1 MSLLNVISARV
12 KGLLASGD
20 SRTGLLKKNII
31 GSVLLKGMSIVVTL
45 ALVPLTID
53 YVNAEQYGIWLTL
66 SSLMTWLTFFDIG
79 LAMGLRNRFA
89 EAKARGETER
99 ARQYISTAYAAIG
112 VMALILVCLSIP
124 LCRTIDWCALLKV
137 SETYRSELTD
147 VMMVLFGAFA
157 ATLVLA
163 VMSNILI
170 GDQLTAIS
178 SLVGVVGQVIVLA
191 VIWILV
197 HTQVHGTLLT
207 LACVLAWIPPATLL
221 VASIIL
227 FATRYRCYAPS
238 HTMVRPSM
246 VKDLLGI
253 GGKFFIITVSML
265 FIFQLMNVIISRE
278 LGPLSVTEY
287 NIAYRYF
294 NTANMVAM
302 LVLAPFWSA
311 STDAYTLGNLEW
323 LSGKLRS
330 LERMVVL
337 LLLPGIALM
346 VVLSPVVYR
355 LWIGTSVTV
364 SWSTSI
370 AIACYIMILTLSNT
384 YMFLINGIGKVQLQL
399 LIYLGFALIAYPV
412 MTILCRW
419 WGIPGL
425 LALPALI
432 YIVQAVAMRMQL
444 HRILNSKA
452 EGIWNK

>member
-1 MSLLNVISARV
+1 MSLIDGIIARV
-12 KGLLASGD
+12 KGLLGSGD
-20 SRTGLLKKNII
+20 ARTGLLKKNIV

-53 YVNAEQYGIWLTL
+53 YVNPEQYGIWLTL

-89 EAKARGETER
+89 EAKARGETEK
-99 ARQYISTAYAAIG
+99 ARQYVSTAYASIAC
-112 VMALILVCLSIP
+112 MALLLVAISIP
-124 LCRTIDWCALLKV
+124 LCRVVDWCSLLKV
-137 SETYRSELTD
+137 SEMYRAELTD
-147 VMMVLFGAFA
+147 VMLVLFGAFA

-170 GDQLTAIS
+170 GDQLTAVS
-178 SLVGVVGQVIVLA
+178 SLVGVVGQMAVLA

-197 HTQVHGTLLT
+197 KTQVHGTLLT
-207 LACVLAWIPPATLL
+207 LACVLAWIPPAVLFI
-221 VASIIL
+221 ASVIL
-227 FATRYRCYAPS
+227 FFTRYRCYAPS
-238 HTMVRPSM
+238 VKMVRPSM

-278 LGPLSVTEY
+278 LGPLTVTEY

-302 LVLAPFWSA
+302 LVLAPFWAA
-311 STDAYTLGNLEW
+311 STDAYTRGNLDW
-323 LSGKLRS
+323 LTEKLRS
-330 LERMVVL
+330 LEKMVTL
-337 LLLPGIALM
+337 LLLPGIAVM
-346 VVLSPVVYR
+346 VILSPVVYR
-355 LWIGTSVTV
+355 LWIGDSVEVT
-364 SWSTSI
+364 WTTSI
-370 AIACYIMILTLSNT
+370 SIAAYITLLTISNV

-399 LIYLGFALIAYPV
+399 YIYLGFALISYPV
-412 MTILCRW
+412 MTMLCRW

-432 YIVQAVAMRMQL
+432 YVVQAIAMRVQL
-444 HRILNSKA
+444 HRILTSKA
-452 EGIWNK
+452 QGIWNK

>member
-1 MSLLNVISARV
+1 MINGILARV
-12 KGLLASGD
+12 KGLLGSGD
-20 SRTGLLKKNII
+20 ARTGLLKKNII

-112 VMALILVCLSIP
+112 VLALILIAVSIP
-124 LCRTIDWCALLKV
+124 LCRIVDWCSLLKV
-137 SETYRSELTD
+137 SEMYRAELAD
-147 VMMVLFGAFA
+147 VMQVLFGAFA

-170 GDQLTAIS
+170 GDQLMAVS
-178 SLVGVVGQVIVLA
+178 SLVGVIGQAIVLA

-197 HTQVHGTLLT
+197 RTQVHGTLMT
-207 LACVLAWIPPATLL
+207 LACVLAWIPPVTLL
-221 VASIIL
+221 VASVIL
-227 FATRYRCYAPS
+227 FFTRYRCYAPS
-238 HTMVRPSM
+238 PRMIRPSM

-253 GGKFFIITVSML
+253 GGKFFLITVSML

-278 LGPLSVTEY
+278 LGPLTVTEY

-302 LVLAPFWSA
+302 LGLAPFWAA
-311 STDAYTLGNLEW
+311 STDAYTRGNLDW
-323 LSGKLRS
+323 ISAKLRS
-330 LERMVVL
+330 LEKIVL
-337 LLLPGIALM
+337 FMLLPGIFLM
-346 VVLSPVVYR
+346 VMLSPVVYR
-355 LWIGTSVTV
+355 LWIGDSVSVT
-364 SWSTSI
+364 WSTSI
-370 AIACYIMILTLSNT
+370 SIAIYIAVLTISNT
-384 YMFLINGIGKVQLQL
+384 YMFIINGIGKVQLQL
-399 LIYLGFALIAYPV
+399 YIYLGFAFISYPV
-412 MTILCRW
+412 MTLLCRR

-425 LALPALI
+425 LLLPAFI
-432 YIVQAVAMRMQL
+432 YIVQAVAMRLQL
-444 HRILNSKA
+444 KRIFNSNA
-452 EGIWNK
+452 EGIWNR